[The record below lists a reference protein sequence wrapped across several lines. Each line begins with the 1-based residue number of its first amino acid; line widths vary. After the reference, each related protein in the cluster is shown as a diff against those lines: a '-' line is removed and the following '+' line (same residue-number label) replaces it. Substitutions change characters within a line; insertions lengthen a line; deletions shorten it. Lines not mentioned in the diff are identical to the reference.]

1 MNSTSTMAWE
11 SMRIGNFLLTKRT
24 GRYDMFWY
32 MIYHWACESGYDVNN
47 DRTEEL
53 LDRFYDYGCLTYNV
67 PYEFHEDM

>member
-1 MNSTSTMAWE
+1 
-11 SMRIGNFLLTKRT
+11 
-24 GRYDMFWY
+24 MFWY